1 MGKIVLVTGATA
13 GIGKAVAEEFAK
25 LSYKIIISGRREDRL
40 NELKNYLEGEYN
52 TQVFVMPIDVR
63 NKQIVEQAFINLP
76 DEWKQID
83 VLVNNA
89 GLGLGFSPMDKGN
102 VDDWDTMIDTNV
114 KGVLYVSKQVMPGMV
129 ERKSGHIINVGSTVA
144 KQVPKNVSI
153 YAATKHAL
161 NAITQGMR
169 AELLEHDIRVTQVNP
184 GYVETEFALV
194 SKKGDAEEAK
204 KVYEGFKP
212 LEPKDIADVV
222 VYVATLPQHVNI
234 NDILVTPLAEAD
246 VFNENRSLND

>member
-1 MGKIVLVTGATA
+1 MGKIVLITGASS
-13 GIGKAVAEEFAK
+13 GIGKAIAEEFAK
-25 LSYKIIISGRREDRL
+25 LSYGIIISGRREMRL
-40 NELKNYLEGEYN
+40 EKLKSYLEEKYSS
-52 TQVFVMPIDVR
+52 QVFVMPVDVR
-63 NKQIVEQAFINLP
+63 NKQMLEQAFSNLP
-76 DEWKQID
+76 AEWQTID

-89 GLGLGFSPMDKGN
+89 GLGLGFSPMDKGEP
-102 VDDWDTMIDTNV
+102 DDWDTMIDTNV

-129 ERKSGHIINVGSTVA
+129 ERKSGHIINIGSTVA

-169 AELLEHDIRVTQVNP
+169 AELLEHDIKVSQVNP

-194 SKKGDAEEAK
+194 SKKGDTEEAK
-204 KVYEGFKP
+204 KVYQGFKP
-212 LEPKDIADVV
+212 LEPKDIAEVV
-222 VYVATLPQHVNI
+222 VYVATLPPHVNI